1 MDSPREEPR
10 KDGLIVDK
18 IDVQHNEDALRETD
32 RQMSAWQCLRQNP
45 KIVFWT
51 LYANSKLSLPIGST
65 LVGFEN
71 LALSVCLAMPA
82 FQKTFATEVNGQL
95 IIPAYWQ
102 SAWSAMYN
110 VMMIFG
116 SFAAGYMQDWLGRR
130 SVILLASVVAAAG
143 IAVTFVSE
151 TSPQFLGGKIIA
163 GFSVGLFTTTT
174 QTYVSEIAP
183 LPIRGMALSVNTIM
197 MNLGLLI
204 AISTSFS
211 RVAIMD
217 ESAFRVVFAV
227 AWAFP
232 GVIALGLPF
241 LPESPTWLVFKN
253 RHDKARKAL
262 QQLSGPSEDIDAR
275 LAQII
280 DNVETE
286 RRMQLEAAS
295 FAECFRG
302 TNWRRTRIIL
312 ICFYVPQVIGAVL
325 SSNAP
330 YFLNQTGL
338 SSATVLML
346 VQVGIAAGVVSA
358 LVNAF
363 LMMRLRHRP
372 LMFFG
377 VGVCVAMYLA
387 MGVAAAFPKTQT
399 SLLVIGVALVFTSIS
414 YGPAVGASM
423 AVAGEVSASK
433 LRAKSLGIGV
443 AFSSVVSTI
452 WTIVLPYLF
461 NVDQLNMGGHIGW
474 IFFGMGILMLFV
486 LYFDVPGTKG
496 RTFEEL
502 DIMFELGISARK
514 FEKYKLNEGPADT
527 E

>member
-1 MDSPREEPR
+1 M
-10 KDGLIVDK
+10 
-18 IDVQHNEDALRETD
+18 
-32 RQMSAWQCLRQNP
+32 
-45 KIVFWT
+45 
-51 LYANSKLSLPIGST
+51 ANLGNNSVGST
-65 LVGFEN
+65 LVGYEN

-82 FQKTFATEVNGQL
+82 FQMTFATEVNGQL

-110 VMMIFG
+110 VMMVFG
-116 SFAAGYMQDWLGRR
+116 SFTAGYMQDRLGRR
-130 SVILLASVVAAAG
+130 SVLLLASIVAATG
-143 IAVTFVSE
+143 IAISFVSE
-151 TSPQFLGGKIIA
+151 TPPQFLGGKIVT

-183 LPIRGMALSVNTIM
+183 LPIRGIALSVNTIM
-197 MNLGLLI
+197 MNLGLLLAI
-204 AISTSFS
+204 ATSFS

-217 ESAFRVVFAV
+217 KSAFRVVFAA

-232 GVIALGLPF
+232 GIIAVGLPF
-241 LPESPTWLVFKN
+241 IPESPTWLVFKN

-262 QQLSGPSEDIDAR
+262 EQLSGPYENVEAR

-286 RRMQLEAAS
+286 RRLQLEAAS
-295 FAECFRG
+295 FAECFKG

-312 ICFYVPQVIGAVL
+312 ICFYIPQVIGAVL

-338 SSATVLML
+338 SSSTVLML
-346 VQVGIAAGVVSA
+346 VQVGIAAGVISA
-358 LVNAF
+358 LLNAF
-363 LMMRLRHRP
+363 MMMKFRHRP

-377 VGVCVAMYLA
+377 VGICVAMYFT
-387 MGVAAAFPKTQT
+387 MGVAAAFPKTNT

-443 AFSSVVSTI
+443 AFSSIVSTI

-474 IFFGMGILMLFV
+474 IFFVMGILMLFV

-514 FEKYKLNEGPADT
+514 FEKHKLNEGLVDT
-527 E
+527 K

>member
-51 LYANSKLSLPIGST
+51 LYANSKL
-65 LVGFEN
+65 
-71 LALSVCLAMPA
+71 
-82 FQKTFATEVNGQL
+82 KTFATEVNGQL

-143 IAVTFVSE
+143 IAVTF
-151 TSPQFLGGKIIA
+151 FLGGKIIA

-217 ESAFRVVFAV
+217 ESAFRVVFAA

-232 GVIALGLPF
+232 GIIALGLPF

-346 VQVGIAAGVVSA
+346 VQVGIAAGVASA

-377 VGVCVAMYLA
+377 VGVCVAMYFA

-399 SLLVIGVALVFTSIS
+399 SLLVIGIALVFTSIS

>member
-1 MDSPREEPR
+1 MDSARDDTR
-10 KDGLIVDK
+10 KSDIIIDK
-18 IDVQHNEDALRETD
+18 IDVQHNEEALREAD
-32 RQMSAWQCLRQNP
+32 RQMSPWQCLRQNP
-45 KIVFWT
+45 KIVIWT
-51 LYANSKLSLPIGST
+51 LYANSKL
-65 LVGFEN
+65 LVR
-71 LALSVCLAMPA
+71 S
-82 FQKTFATEVNGQL
+82 KTFATEVNGQL

-116 SFAAGYMQDWLGRR
+116 SFTAGYMQDWLGRR
-130 SVILLASVVAAAG
+130 SVLLLGSIVAAAG
-143 IAVTFVSE
+143 IAISFVSE
-151 TSPQFLGGKIIA
+151 TPSQFLGGKIVT

-183 LPIRGMALSVNTIM
+183 LPIRGIALSVNTIM
-197 MNLGLLI
+197 MNLGLLLAI
-204 AISTSFS
+204 ATSFS

-217 ESAFRVVFAV
+217 KSAFRVVFAA
-227 AWAFP
+227 AWVFP
-232 GVIALGLPF
+232 GIIAIGLPF

-253 RHDKARKAL
+253 KNDKARKAL
-262 QQLSGPSEDIDAR
+262 EQLSGPNENIEAR

-286 RRMQLEAAS
+286 RRLHLEAAS
-295 FAECFRG
+295 FAECFKG

-312 ICFYVPQVIGAVL
+312 ICFYMPQVIGAVL

-338 SSATVLML
+338 SSSTVLML
-346 VQVGIAAGVVSA
+346 VQVGIAAGVISA
-358 LVNAF
+358 LFNAF
-363 LMMRLRHRP
+363 MMMKFRHRP

-377 VGVCVAMYLA
+377 VGVCVAMYFT
-387 MGVAAAFPKTQT
+387 MGVAAAFPKTNA

-443 AFSSVVSTI
+443 AFSSIVSTI
-452 WTIVLPYLF
+452 WTIILPYLF

-474 IFFGMGILMLFV
+474 IFFVMGILMLFV

-514 FEKYKLNEGPADT
+514 FEKHKLNEGPVDT
-527 E
+527 K